1 MNDVKGIQR
10 FHAFE
15 DIIDNSYHDLKVRFI
30 FLRFDLFAENLT
42 HRYELFG
49 DDDVIKLM
57 DLLDFFEKKRFEHE
71 DRRV

>member
-15 DIIDNSYHDLKVRFI
+15 DIIDDSYHDLKVQFL
-30 FLRFDLFAENLT
+30 FLRFDLSAENLT
-42 HRYELFG
+42 HRDELFG

-57 DLLDFFEKKRFEHE
+57 DLFDFLEKIRFEL
-71 DRRV
+71 